1 MVRNLTSIQ
10 RKPQKNAGGH
20 ESRVSGRAS
29 QPDIRCASDVSWTH
43 SAVDRRGHGE
53 RPSRQQKDEADG
65 GLHHIAVGFLKRYI
79 DSVAR
84 SELSSELST
93 VSLMSSLN
101 QRLSIATIFIFF
113 HCRQFYN
120 FTCWRMNYYQNPG
133 SFKMRR
139 LARLCRF
146 FSRGSDVACGEHFAG
161 LEVLAFQ
168 VDTSVHLP
176 LCGLMLLSKIG
187 PGITSMISKTL
198 RCKWVVDSVSG
209 QS

>member
-65 GLHHIAVGFLKRYI
+65 LHHIAVVFLKRYI

-84 SELSSELST
+84 SELST
-93 VSLMSSLN
+93 VSLMSS
-101 QRLSIATIFIFF
+101 
-113 HCRQFYN
+113 
-120 FTCWRMNYYQNPG
+120 
-133 SFKMRR
+133 
-139 LARLCRF
+139 
-146 FSRGSDVACGEHFAG
+146 
-161 LEVLAFQ
+161 
-168 VDTSVHLP
+168 
-176 LCGLMLLSKIG
+176 
-187 PGITSMISKTL
+187 
-198 RCKWVVDSVSG
+198 
-209 QS
+209 